1 MLFSAIINSPYS
13 VTSATLSSA
22 AVINV
27 AVSEALVSTTFSVL
41 PAEWGYN
48 MRRYFTVKTKGKIY
62 SFLNLISNLSMKGQ
76 VAR

>member
-1 MLFSAIINSPYS
+1 MLFSAIINSAYS
-13 VTSATLSSA
+13 AASVTLSSA

-48 MRRYFTVKTKGKIY
+48 MDEIFY
-62 SFLNLISNLSMKGQ
+62 SKDERENLLLSKLNLQSFYEGSSC
-76 VAR
+76 

>member
-13 VTSATLSSA
+13 AANATLSTA

-48 MRRYFTVKTKGKIY
+48 MDEIFY
-62 SFLNLISNLSMKGQ
+62 SKDERENLLLSKLNLQSFYEGSSC
-76 VAR
+76 